1 MGGAYQAEIFVLTR
15 AVESSRL
22 EPHLVC
28 AYPLGN
34 EATTAIANKPYFDH

>member
-1 MGGAYQAEIFVLTR
+1 MGGAYQAEILVLTR

-34 EATTAIANKPYFDH
+34 EATTAIANKAYLDH